1 MGRYVDGYKK
11 GKKTLLMSKLVI
23 KHLLVLLLVCACGGE
38 EQTQMIMD
46 TTNVTG
52 FGVLLPNDEQ
62 DSYVWRNGDVV
73 YLCKT
78 NDTRF
83 LGENYKFTFERIDEK
98 NKVAWFNLS
107 GTAKPTAGKYIVI
120 HTRSTVVLPDRLTAT
135 DIVCNPPNG
144 CISNVLKQTLDGML
158 FKGELCLPDG
168 VQAVD
173 EAVSLACES

>member
-1 MGRYVDGYKK
+1 
-11 GKKTLLMSKLVI
+11 MSKLVI
-23 KHLLVLLLVCACGGE
+23 KQLLVLLLVCACGGE
-38 EQTQMIMD
+38 EQMQMIMD

-62 DSYVWRNGDVV
+62 DSYVWQNGDVV

-98 NKVAWFNLS
+98 NKVAWFNLL

-120 HTRSTVVLPDRLTAT
+120 HTRSTVVLLT
-135 DIVCNPPNG
+135 D
-144 CISNVLKQTLDGML
+144 
-158 FKGELCLPDG
+158 
-168 VQAVD
+168 
-173 EAVSLACES
+173 